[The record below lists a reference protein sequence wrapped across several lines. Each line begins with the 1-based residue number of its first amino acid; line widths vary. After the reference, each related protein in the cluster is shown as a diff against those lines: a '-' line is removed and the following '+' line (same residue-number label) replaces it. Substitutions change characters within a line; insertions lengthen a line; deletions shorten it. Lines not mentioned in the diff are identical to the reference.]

1 MNSPCYDCCQGYI
14 GCHDGCP
21 EFKKYRL
28 HKEMV
33 SEKMNEE
40 REFDRYLSDAIAN
53 MKGTGRGLR

>member
-1 MNSPCYDCCQGYI
+1 MNSPCYDCCQSYI

-33 SEKMNEE
+33 SEKMNED
-40 REFDRYLSDAIAN
+40 REYEIYLKLAKIRMVGGN
-53 MKGTGRGLR
+53 YNR